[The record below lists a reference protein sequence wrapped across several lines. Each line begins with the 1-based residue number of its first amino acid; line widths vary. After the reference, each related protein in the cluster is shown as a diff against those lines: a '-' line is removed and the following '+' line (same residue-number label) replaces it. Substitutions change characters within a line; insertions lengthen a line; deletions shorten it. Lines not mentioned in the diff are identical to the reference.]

1 MDLKFLR
8 TFLVQQQV
16 QPNSASVSH
25 VTFQNHIDL
34 DSCNTSCYQKWKEH
48 SQISL
53 QANFQ
58 VYFHFFLQVIAHY
71 LLSYFLAQIYPKRT
85 TKALTLKI
93 FRLDCIL
100 RAIKTMFLT
109 LKGTMSTPVLFIWE
123 SPPQRRSHAGQLG

>member
-1 MDLKFLR
+1 MVNVFFFFIAIIIIIII
-8 TFLVQQQV
+8 TVT
-16 QPNSASVSH
+16 NSK
-25 VTFQNHIDL
+25 T
-34 DSCNTSCYQKWKEH
+34 K
-48 SQISL
+48 
-53 QANFQ
+53 
-58 VYFHFFLQVIAHY
+58 HY

-123 SPPQRRSHAGQLG
+123 SPPQRRSNACQLG